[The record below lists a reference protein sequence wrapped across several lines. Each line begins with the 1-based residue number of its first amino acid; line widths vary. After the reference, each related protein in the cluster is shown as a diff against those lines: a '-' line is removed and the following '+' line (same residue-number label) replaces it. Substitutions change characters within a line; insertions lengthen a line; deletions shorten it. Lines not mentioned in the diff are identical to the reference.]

1 VIYLVKKIKLEQ
13 LKKTTKSM
21 IKFSINDRF
30 HMYNASIE
38 ILKNGNKRSIC
49 TALRQVSL
57 TMNENIPTQN
67 IENYFPELKK
77 RLPLQKNADEN
88 HRIEILIEC
97 VKEIA

>member
-1 VIYLVKKIKLEQ
+1 
-13 LKKTTKSM
+13 M
-21 IKFSINDRF
+21 AKFSDSDRF

-57 TMNENIPTQN
+57 HMNNENISTQN
-67 IENYFPELKK
+67 VENYFPELKK
-77 RLPLQKNADEN
+77 RLPLQKNATDE

-97 VKEIA
+97 IKEIEYGK